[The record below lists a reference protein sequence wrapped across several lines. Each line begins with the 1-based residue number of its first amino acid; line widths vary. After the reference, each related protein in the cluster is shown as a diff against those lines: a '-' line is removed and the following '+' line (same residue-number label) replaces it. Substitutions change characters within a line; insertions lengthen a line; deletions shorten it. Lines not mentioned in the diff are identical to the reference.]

1 MLCWQCVWVSVVP
14 CDLLP
19 RFSSR
24 SSHFSMDQVKGV
36 LTLQGDALCQA
47 VSTSMLCSIKRCGRS
62 LRCYALEVIN
72 KYQSSL
78 IGLKSLMFQG
88 LLKFFKIQHLE
99 ALLSGIPLQSWC
111 QLNWQWIRDVFG
123 CSLDHIDP

>member
-47 VSTSMLCSIKRCGRS
+47 VSTSIRCTIKRCGRS
-62 LRCYALEVIN
+62 LCCYALEVIN
-72 KYQSSL
+72 KY
-78 IGLKSLMFQG
+78 
-88 LLKFFKIQHLE
+88 
-99 ALLSGIPLQSWC
+99 
-111 QLNWQWIRDVFG
+111 
-123 CSLDHIDP
+123 

>member
-1 MLCWQCVWVSVVP
+1 MLCWQRVRVSVVS

-24 SSHFSMDQVKGV
+24 SSRFSMDQVKGV

-72 KYQSSL
+72 K
-78 IGLKSLMFQG
+78 
-88 LLKFFKIQHLE
+88 H
-99 ALLSGIPLQSWC
+99 
-111 QLNWQWIRDVFG
+111 
-123 CSLDHIDP
+123 